1 MKISNESYR
10 LKHLRAGLCR
20 RLSRVGT
27 TSVLIALFLIVCAK
41 SEGQDAAQNSTRK
54 IRPKPSPTAAR
65 AGTSVAWRES
75 WQEAVDESRQTGKP
89 LFWYVSTVPGT
100 FMDRKV
106 EIDRYMLAGPFSFPP
121 IVNLLNERFVPCR
134 IAPDQ
139 ELAEK
144 FGLKPFEFV
153 EPGLVVVDASGDVA
167 LRLDRLTTL
176 HLPWLY
182 DRIYGASGLDQPRP
196 WTISSDAMPF
206 YQALRDGR
214 IDATE
219 LQLLEQGVPD
229 SVEGMLWAGRLA
241 FRANHHEAARQW
253 FERAAARDPDHPLA
267 AKAAME
273 AEGLGP
279 FVRGF
284 EVFRDLP
291 AAAYDAGL
299 ESQGSAAP
307 ADAYAEPQLWRHSI
321 DFLLGMQNRR
331 GGYTDSDYDFGGTD
345 SLPNVHVAV
354 TSLVGLALLEAQR
367 LYPDYRA
374 AEVQTAIDRCF
385 AYVTDEAN
393 LNRVDRDEILWAM
406 GYRLQFAAALVR
418 LQRIPPESIESLVR
432 DVESLQTDR
441 GVWYHEYANPFVTA
455 TALQALADARDA
467 GASVQSEI
475 VQRGLDALDADR
487 MPNGAFPYA
496 SGRRSG
502 RSGRETPVEAAAGRM
517 PLCES
522 ALKAWQR
529 SDDTRLADAIETSF
543 QHQDILNAALKYD
556 DHTSR
561 YAYGGFFFWYDMWGR
576 SRAILLVKDDQLRDQ
591 MLRRQRERVMAL
603 PEVDGC
609 FVDSHELGRSY
620 GTAMA
625 LLCLGAGR

>member
-1 MKISNESYR
+1 MRSVN
-10 LKHLRAGLCR
+10 R
-20 RLSRVGT
+20 RNRFGRS
-27 TSVLIALFLIVCAK
+27 SVDQRWECVSWFIVCMTMVAFAIVSLPANGQEVAK
-41 SEGQDAAQNSTRK
+41 NSTRK
-54 IRPKPSPTAAR
+54 IRPQPSETAAR
-65 AGTSVAWRES
+65 AGLSVAWRDS
-75 WQEAVDESRQTGKP
+75 FQSAVDESRRTGKP

-106 EIDRYMLAGPFSFPP
+106 EIDRYMMAGPFSFPP
-121 IVNLLNERFVPCR
+121 IVDLLNDRFIPCR
-134 IAPDQ
+134 IDPNQD
-139 ELAEK
+139 LAETY
-144 FGLKPFEFV
+144 GLKPFDFV
-153 EPGLVVVDASGDVA
+153 EPGVVVLSAEGDVT
-167 LRLDRLTTL
+167 LKMDRLTTL

-182 DRIYGASGLDQPRP
+182 ERFVGVSGADQPRP
-196 WTISSDAMPF
+196 MTMSAEAMPY

-214 IDATE
+214 VDSSEIE
-219 LQLLEQGVPD
+219 MIQGDVPD
-229 SVEGMLWAGRLA
+229 SVESMLWAGRVA

-253 FERAAARDPDHPLA
+253 FERAAARDPQHPLA

-299 ESQGSAAP
+299 ESPGSAAP
-307 ADAYAEPQLWRHSI
+307 ADAYSESLLWRHAV
-321 DFLLGMQNRR
+321 DYLLGMQNRR
-331 GGYTDSDYDFGGTD
+331 GGYVDSDYDFGGTD

-354 TSLVGLALLEAQR
+354 TSLVGLGLLEAQR
-367 LYPDYRA
+367 LYPDYRKD
-374 AEVQTAIDRCF
+374 EVQTAIDRCY
-385 AYVTDEAN
+385 AYVTDESN
-393 LNRVDRDEILWAM
+393 LNRNDRDEILWAM

-418 LQRIPPESIESLVR
+418 LQRIPPEALESLVR

-467 GASVQSEI
+467 GAQIQSEI
-475 VQRGLDALDADR
+475 VQRGLDALAADR
-487 MPNGAFPYA
+487 MPNGAWPYA
-496 SGRRSG
+496 SRG
-502 RSGRETPVEAAAGRM
+502 RSGRGNREVPVEAAAGRM

-522 ALKAWQR
+522 ALRTWQR
-529 SDDTRLADAIETSF
+529 SDDQRLAGAIETSF
-543 QHQDILNAALKYD
+543 EHQEILNSALKYD

-576 SRAILLVKDDQLRDQ
+576 SRAIVLLGDDQLRDQ
-591 MLRRQRERVMAL
+591 MLQRQRELVLSL